1 MGPRQPQ
8 GTAGILAGGE
18 GCGSSRPAGGGG
30 TFGECLGG
38 DSRSWSL
45 AAGEGQMPGVPLS
58 PSQAGGL
65 GHPCFLLMPTVALK
79 VSSVLEGPM
88 LFLALHLRA
97 FPGKAEAE

>member
-1 MGPRQPQ
+1 
-8 GTAGILAGGE
+8 
-18 GCGSSRPAGGGG
+18 
-30 TFGECLGG
+30 
-38 DSRSWSL
+38 
-45 AAGEGQMPGVPLS
+45 MPGVPLS

-79 VSSVLEGPM
+79 VSSVLEGSM